1 MKKLFLVTIITII
14 SLGMIYSTNQ
24 MSATDT
30 SKLYKKITVFSP
42 KAGDKWTIN
51 SEKTISWIG
60 KGLQHNVRIIL
71 GKNGSVVGNIAVN
84 QSKSG
89 TFKWKVGDLINGKAA
104 VGDGY
109 QIGVREQTGSNFVII
124 GKSGVFSITK
134 PMLKLNIKPPKI
146 NTFLG
151 IITVGNEQPQGTIR
165 THYQEDKCTEFIVKG
180 EHFLNTEGKVLMYGD
195 FTQANKISPR
205 PATVI
210 KWENERIEC
219 RVPAFLNGAKNQ
231 TVRIKVQTALNKKS
245 NEYDLTFEGREEKP
259 ILQNDV
265 KLIKCD
271 GGIIADS
278 GANASG
284 GVCQTNTVGGSTSF
298 PASVDVWHEPSDYDG
313 LVVTGTD
320 TFEINL
326 KNGWTYSRGELIT
339 WIGVIQQGAP
349 YPVMPVGQT
358 GKWTFSYAWT
368 TYGSED
374 SDVTGGVRYRQMF
387 YATWPIGT
395 NYK

>member
-134 PMLKLNIKPPKI
+134 PMLKLNVKPPKI
-146 NTFLG
+146 TNIT
-151 IITVGNEQPQGTIR
+151 TVGNGQPQGTLMAHCISN
-165 THYQEDKCTEFIVKG
+165 KCTKFIVKG
-180 EHFLNTEGKVLMYGD
+180 KHFLNIEGKVQMYGD
-195 FTQANKISPR
+195 FSRAGNST
-205 PATVI
+205 I
-210 KWENERIEC
+210 KSWSHR
-219 RVPAFLNGAKNQ
+219 
-231 TVRIKVQTALNKKS
+231 
-245 NEYDLTFEGREEKP
+245 
-259 ILQNDV
+259 
-265 KLIKCD
+265 
-271 GGIIADS
+271 
-278 GANASG
+278 
-284 GVCQTNTVGGSTSF
+284 
-298 PASVDVWHEPSDYDG
+298 
-313 LVVTGTD
+313 
-320 TFEINL
+320 
-326 KNGWTYSRGELIT
+326 
-339 WIGVIQQGAP
+339 
-349 YPVMPVGQT
+349 
-358 GKWTFSYAWT
+358 
-368 TYGSED
+368 
-374 SDVTGGVRYRQMF
+374 
-387 YATWPIGT
+387 
-395 NYK
+395 